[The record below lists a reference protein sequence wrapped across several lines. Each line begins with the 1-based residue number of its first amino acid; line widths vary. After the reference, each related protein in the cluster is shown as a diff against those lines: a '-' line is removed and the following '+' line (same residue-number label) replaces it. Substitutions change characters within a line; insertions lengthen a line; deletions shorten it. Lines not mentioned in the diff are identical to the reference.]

1 MVKLNDYMI
10 AGSADTPIEVVRD
23 LSILGLTVIRER
35 LAANPNTPLEIL
47 EKLAL
52 DADPVVRS
60 AVAENPTISR
70 KIAEQLFRDEHPDV
84 RFSLAENLK
93 TPLDL
98 IGRLTE
104 DENPYIGNAAV
115 KTLDILYFECML
127 TEQKFEIE
135 AGETARLGEL
145 LVASS
150 WLGEDIMLG
159 CVKQASNHRV
169 PLGQVLLRTGLVVP
183 TVLLLALKLQSKI
196 RRGQVSL
203 SDAVQQLK
211 DHRLYSK
218 SA

>member
-52 DADPVVRS
+52 DADPLVRS
-60 AVAENPTISR
+60 AVAENAMLSR

-93 TPLDL
+93 TPQDL

-104 DENPYIGNAAV
+104 DENPYIANVAS
-115 KTLDILYFECML
+115 KTLDILYFESML
-127 TEQKFEIE
+127 TEEKFEVE
-135 AGETARLGEL
+135 TGETARLGEL
-145 LVASS
+145 LVASL
-150 WLGEDIMLG
+150 WLGEDITLG
-159 CVKQASNHRV
+159 CVRQATSQHV
-169 PLGQVLLRTGLVVP
+169 PLGQVLLRTGLVAP
-183 TVLLLALKLQSKI
+183 TVLLLALKLQSQI

-203 SDAVQQLK
+203 SDAIQQLK

>member
-52 DADPVVRS
+52 DADPLVRS
-60 AVAENPTISR
+60 AVAENAMLSR

-93 TPLDL
+93 TPPEL
-98 IGRLTE
+98 IRRLTE
-104 DENPYIGNAAV
+104 DENPYIANVAS
-115 KTLDILYFECML
+115 KTLDILYFESML
-127 TEQKFEIE
+127 TEEKFETE

-150 WLGEDIMLG
+150 WLGEDIVLG
-159 CVKQASNHRV
+159 CVRQATSQHI

-203 SDAVQQLK
+203 SDAIQQLR